1 MQELLFNFLS
11 NYVSLSEEEKKAV
24 IDLDIFKS
32 FKRGTVLLEEGE
44 KSDNGYFVLKGC
56 IRKYYNYDGNE
67 KTTAFYTEMEGITP
81 LCVIDKKPSAYSIDC
96 LEDAILTVSTSNME
110 KEIFE
115 KFPKFETLCRLL
127 SEDLLAKQ
135 QLDFDSFKLASPEE
149 RYLNLLDNR
158 PDLIQRIPQH
168 YIASFLG
175 IKPQSLSRL
184 KARVLKN
191 KNP

>member
-1 MQELLFNFLS
+1 MQELLFDFLS
-11 NYVSLSEEEKKAV
+11 NYVSLSKEEKKAI
-24 IDLDIFKS
+24 IDLNIFKS
-32 FKRGTVLLEEGE
+32 FKKGTVLLKEGE
-44 KSDNGYFVLKGC
+44 KSQNGYFVLKGC
-56 IRKYYNYDGNE
+56 IRKYYNQDGNE

-81 LCVIDKKPSAYSIDC
+81 QCVLDHKPSAYYIDC
-96 LEDAILTVSTSNME
+96 LEDVILTVSTPNME
-110 KEIFE
+110 KEIFQ

-149 RYLNLLDNR
+149 RYLNLLENR

-175 IKPQSLSRL
+175 VKPQSLSRL
-184 KARVLKN
+184 KARILKPN
-191 KNP
+191 NL